1 MGARLLTRGS
11 GAMRNVGRFAPVFE
25 MQGNSFLNIQEKL
38 VRCISLRENIFADA
52 TGAPS
57 ILILVNFHFH
67 EHSEDL
73 DKQPT
78 AISIALDSWFLKFV
92 RIRQGFRVLSR
103 RFKASHQYVFI
114 FAHSFELESFSWST
128 AT

>member
-52 TGAPS
+52 RAHQVS
-57 ILILVNFHFH
+57 
-67 EHSEDL
+67 S
-73 DKQPT
+73 
-78 AISIALDSWFLKFV
+78 SW
-92 RIRQGFRVLSR
+92 
-103 RFKASHQYVFI
+103 
-114 FAHSFELESFSWST
+114 
-128 AT
+128 